1 MVSERNT
8 SYLWATAHYLI
19 KERGYKLIQL
29 QSDKANTDLSQQN
42 QVLHLLKKI
51 GSDLR
56 YIRLALADFVWSSV
70 VERNVKESA
79 ATAELFRKKFNGK
92 KIEGLNLYFFPETPM
107 TDIMSRVDQFGRVR
121 IGQTTFL
128 QSVCIDLEN
137 GLPLNPIVDY
147 AAFQFSN
154 EELVQLLAHDP
165 QDSATYMQDLM
176 QIEEQR
182 QKEVRSFFSNSKPF
196 WTYIFIGIN
205 VLMWILL
212 ELSGGSTDTR
222 TLLDYGAKQSLLIAI
237 DGEWWRLFTSM
248 FLHIGIMHLAFN
260 SIALY
265 YLGLTVERMFGHGRF
280 LLLYVVAGLVG
291 SIASFAFGDPLGS
304 SAGASGAI
312 YGLFG
317 ALLYFGLRRRDL
329 FFQTMGRDILMILGI
344 NLALSVAVSS
354 IDLFAHLGGLAGG
367 FFAAMMVG
375 LPQFGREYSKRMAAV
390 VIVVILFIIGAAIGI
405 ERANDAYE
413 IWQQFLEQQI
423 NK

>member
-1 MVSERNT
+1 MVSESKA

-19 KERGYKLIQL
+19 KERGYQLIQL
-29 QSDKANTDLSQQN
+29 QTEQVGSEQTKDH

-79 ATAELFRKKFNGK
+79 ATAELFRKKFNSK
-92 KIEGLNLYFFPETPM
+92 KIEGLNLYFFTETPM
-107 TDIMSRVDQFGRVR
+107 ADIMSRVDQFGRVR

-128 QSVCIDLEN
+128 QSVCIDLEK

-154 EELVQLLAHDP
+154 EELVQLLAVDP
-165 QDSATYMQDLM
+165 QDSAAYMQDLM
-176 QIEEQR
+176 QVEEQR
-182 QKEVRSFFSNSKPF
+182 QKEFRKFFTNAKPL

-205 VLMWILL
+205 VILWILL

-222 TLLDYGAKQSLLIAI
+222 TLLSFGAKHSVLIAL

-265 YLGLTVERMFGHGRF
+265 YLGLTVERMFGYARF
-280 LLLYVVAGLVG
+280 LILYLSAGLIG
-291 SIASFAFGDPLGS
+291 SIASFAFSDPLAP

-329 FFQTMGRDILMILGI
+329 FFQTMGRDLLMILGI
-344 NLALSVAVSS
+344 NLVLSVAVSS
-354 IDLFAHLGGLAGG
+354 IDLYAHLGGLVGG

-375 LPQFGREYSKRMAAV
+375 LPQFGREYSRRGAAFI
-390 VIVVILFIIGAAIGI
+390 VIIVLFLIGAVIGI

-413 IWQQFLEQQI
+413 LLKQLLQLQ
-423 NK
+423 